1 MSKNAA
7 TIAEAISLLSDVLVH
22 DTAWEAETETS
33 NSIEYDD
40 LKEETLEFAR
50 DMADNLGIINDDLDR
65 VLDLD
70 DEINGEADEI
80 DIADWPAPDYS
91 ISSIRDCHDD
101 AEADAEDDDEADE
114 PGNGEVDISDTDPV
128 LGPDDDDDKNDDEMI
143 SHLKN
148 AEQVLLDEEE
158 RNNKL
163 EKTNEELSDRIEDL
177 IDTIRDVA
185 TNIKRM
191 NGSADDFVS
200 EVEDI

>member
-22 DTAWEAETETS
+22 DTAWEAETETVNS
-33 NSIEYDD
+33 NEYDE
-40 LKEETLEFAR
+40 LKEQAIEFG
-50 DMADNLGIINDDLDR
+50 NLMSDDLSTITDDLDR

-70 DEINGEADEI
+70 DEINGEADDI
-80 DIADWPAPDYS
+80 DMADWPAPDYS

-101 AEADAEDDDEADE
+101 AHEADE
-114 PGNGEVDISDTDPV
+114 PGNGEVDSSDTDPV
-128 LGPDDDDDKNDDEMI
+128 LGPDDDDDDKNDDE
-143 SHLKN
+143 

-158 RNNKL
+158 RNNEL

-177 IDTIRDVA
+177 IDTLRDVA

-191 NGSADDFVS
+191 NGSADNFVS
-200 EVEDI
+200 EVEDL

>member
-22 DTAWEAETETS
+22 DTAWEAETETVNS
-33 NSIEYDD
+33 NEYDE
-40 LKEETLEFAR
+40 LKEQAIEFG
-50 DMADNLGIINDDLDR
+50 NLMSDDLSTITDDLDR

-70 DEINGEADEI
+70 DEINGEADDI
-80 DIADWPAPDYS
+80 DMADWPAPDYS

-101 AEADAEDDDEADE
+101 ADEADE
-114 PGNGEVDISDTDPV
+114 PGNGEVDSSDTDPV
-128 LGPDDDDDKNDDEMI
+128 LGPDDDDDDKNDDE
-143 SHLKN
+143 

-177 IDTIRDVA
+177 IDTLRDVA

-191 NGSADDFVS
+191 NGSADNFVS
-200 EVEDI
+200 EVEDL